1 MAEGRDPAAV
11 LEEQLAQ
18 LRERFLRRLEG
29 TLADLGAQ
37 LGAAD
42 LPAAP
47 AVLQE
52 AHAELH
58 RLAGTGG
65 TFGFHEL
72 SQQARRLE
80 IQVKAWLSAGVAIAP
95 AEWEAW
101 KAAVLGLSRTVA
113 AAEPAAGAVADQV
126 WVGIAK
132 GLEDQPRVLLVHSDP
147 QLGERLRSGLA
158 QFGYEVLYCRNL
170 EEARQQIHAQAPDL
184 LVLQLDETQAAGA
197 DLAQL
202 QGRGRRVP
210 VLYLAAHGGV
220 ALQLAAAH
228 AGADDF
234 LALPVDAPTVAA
246 RIERLLGMLR
256 QPPFRVLVV
265 DDDEMEAERCQL
277 TLQAAG
283 MTAERLSEPR
293 EVMAKLQRFRPDV
306 LLMDLYMP
314 QHGGAELARAIRYDA
329 QWQGLPIIFLSA
341 ESDLD
346 LQYQAL
352 DSGGDDFL
360 VKPVADARL
369 VAAVRARALRAR
381 KVEELMTCDSLTGL
395 LTHASI
401 KERLAHEF
409 DRASRQGKPLSVA
422 MVDIDFFKRVNDSW
436 GHPVGDQV
444 IKTLGHL
451 LRQRLRRQDSVGRY
465 GGEEFL
471 VILPECTA
479 ADARRVLDDIRQR
492 FAAVSFQHQGHSFS
506 VTLSAGI
513 SSSRGMSSAQALLAD
528 ADATLYRAKQN
539 GRDQVL
545 PAAA

>member
-1 MAEGRDPAAV
+1 M
-11 LEEQLAQ
+11 
-18 LRERFLRRLEG
+18 
-29 TLADLGAQ
+29 
-37 LGAAD
+37 
-42 LPAAP
+42 
-47 AVLQE
+47 
-52 AHAELH
+52 
-58 RLAGTGG
+58 
-65 TFGFHEL
+65 
-72 SQQARRLE
+72 
-80 IQVKAWLSAGVAIAP
+80 
-95 AEWEAW
+95 
-101 KAAVLGLSRTVA
+101 
-113 AAEPAAGAVADQV
+113 
-126 WVGIAK
+126 
-132 GLEDQPRVLLVHSDP
+132 
-147 QLGERLRSGLA
+147 
-158 QFGYEVLYCRNL
+158 
-170 EEARQQIHAQAPDL
+170 
-184 LVLQLDETQAAGA
+184 
-197 DLAQL
+197 
-202 QGRGRRVP
+202 
-210 VLYLAAHGGV
+210 

-246 RIERLLGMLR
+246 RIERLLGMVR

-293 EVMAKLQRFRPDV
+293 EVMATLQRFRPDV

-401 KERLAHEF
+401 KERLAQEF
-409 DRASRQGKPLSVA
+409 DRASRQGKPLAVA

-471 VILPECTA
+471 VILPECST
-479 ADARRVLDDIRQR
+479 ADARRVLDDIRLR
-492 FAAVSFQHQGHSFS
+492 FAAVSFQHQGHNFS

-513 SSSRGMSSAQALLAD
+513 SSSKGKSSGQELLAD
-528 ADATLYRAKQN
+528 ADAMLYRAKQN

-545 PAAA
+545 PATV